1 MKGLTVDAQLFL
13 FLSVNMIV
21 GGVLF
26 IAEGGCG
33 ADWAVE
39 A

>member
-1 MKGLTVDAQLFL
+1 MKSLTANAQLFL
-13 FLSVNMIV
+13 YLRVNVIV

-26 IAEGGCG
+26 IAEGGLG